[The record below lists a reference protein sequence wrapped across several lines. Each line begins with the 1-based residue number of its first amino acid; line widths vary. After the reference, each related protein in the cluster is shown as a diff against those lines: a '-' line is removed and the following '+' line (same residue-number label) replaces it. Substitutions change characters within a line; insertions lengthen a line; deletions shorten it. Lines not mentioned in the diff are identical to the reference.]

1 MRCLTARTVLS
12 ALPVFLILITANGGC
27 TMMANPDQE
36 DIKAVIEKAYIHGIH
51 GDQDE
56 DLIRSGFHEDFRM
69 LVLSDN
75 TIDPVSIDEW
85 LPRIEGMKAANPD
98 LWSSEASYQFKMVDV
113 AGYAAVA
120 VLDVYRGE
128 VHFSTDYM
136 LLYKFD
142 EGWRIVSKIFS
153 IPAG

>member
-1 MRCLTARTVLS
+1 LV
-12 ALPVFLILITANGGC
+12 
-27 TMMANPDQE
+27 
-36 DIKAVIEKAYIHGIH
+36 
-51 GDQDE
+51 
-56 DLIRSGFHEDFRM
+56 RSGFHDDFRM
-69 LVLSDN
+69 LVLADN
-75 TIDPVSIDEW
+75 AIDKVSVDEW
-85 LPRIEGMKAANPD
+85 LTRIEGMKAANPD
-98 LWSSEASYQFKMVDV
+98 LWSAEASHQFKLIDV
-113 AGYAAVA
+113 ASYAAVA